1 MLSER
6 MIVSITTQ
14 TDMNGAFKLTAAPFT
29 PFHEDG
35 EINVD
40 LVLSMA
46 GHLKRHGVHAAFV
59 NGTTGEYS
67 SLTMDERCLLT
78 EAWMDAGRE
87 HELDIMVHVG
97 ANSLSDCVKL
107 TSHAASCGAD
117 AISAVAP
124 SYLKPERLPVL
135 VDWMSAIAAE
145 APDCPFY
152 YYHIPG
158 LTGVNFSMSEF
169 LREGINQIP
178 NLKGIKFS
186 AIQPAEILECL
197 QRFGD
202 SHEIYYGNDESV
214 LSGLALGVHGAIGST
229 YNFMAPVCWEMIKAF
244 KNGDLASA
252 QKWQYRSLS
261 VVNRLF
267 QSGYLASAKAL
278 MKQFGL
284 DCGDVRLPLESVSNS
299 SMEQVLEELMPQ
311 FKELG
316 LLA

>member
-1 MLSER
+1 
-6 MIVSITTQ
+6 
-14 TDMNGAFKLTAAPFT
+14 MNGAFKLTAAPFT
-29 PFHEDG
+29 PFQSDG

-40 LVLSMA
+40 LILSMA
-46 GHLKRHGVHAAFV
+46 GHLKRTGVHAAFV

-87 HELDIMVHVG
+87 HDLDIMVHVG

-124 SYLKPERLPVL
+124 SYLKPERLSIL
-135 VDWMSAIAAE
+135 VDWMSVIAAE

-169 LREGINQIP
+169 LQVGISRIP

-197 QRFGD
+197 QLYGD
-202 SHEIYYGNDESV
+202 SHEILYGNDES
-214 LSGLALGVHGAIGST
+214 LLTGLALGVHGAIGST
-229 YNFMAPVCWEMIKAF
+229 YNFMTPVYLKMIKAF
-244 KNGDLASA
+244 QSGDHVSA
-252 QKWQYRSLS
+252 QKWQYHSVK
-261 VVNRLF
+261 VVNRLARF
-267 QSGYLASAKAL
+267 GFLPHAKAL
-278 MKQFGL
+278 MKQFDL
-284 DCGDVRLPLESVSNS
+284 DCGDVRLPLEAVNTSGLND
-299 SMEQVLEELMPQ
+299 LYADLLPQ
-311 FKELG
+311 LKELG
-316 LLA
+316 ILS

>member
-1 MLSER
+1 
-6 MIVSITTQ
+6 
-14 TDMNGAFKLTAAPFT
+14 MNGAFKLTAAPFT
-29 PFHEDG
+29 PFQADG

-40 LVLSMA
+40 LVLPMA
-46 GHLKRHGVHAAFV
+46 GHLKRSGVHAAFV

-124 SYLKPERLPVL
+124 SYLKPECLSVL
-135 VDWMSAIAAE
+135 EDWMSAIASE

-158 LTGVNFSMSEF
+158 LTGVDFSMSEF
-169 LREGINQIP
+169 LREAISQIP
-178 NLKGIKFS
+178 SLKGIKFS

-197 QRFGD
+197 QLFGD
-202 SHEIYYGNDESV
+202 SHEIFYGNDET
-214 LSGLALGVHGAIGST
+214 LLAGLALGVHGAIGST
-229 YNFMAPVCWEMIKAF
+229 YNFMTPVYLEMIKAF
-244 KNGDLASA
+244 QSGDHASA
-252 QKWQYRSLS
+252 QKWQYRSVK
-261 VVNRLF
+261 VVNRLA
-267 QSGYLASAKAL
+267 QSGYLPSAKAL

-284 DCGDVRLPLESVSNS
+284 DCGDVRLPLESISHS
-299 SMEQVLEELMPQ
+299 SMEQLLEDLLPQ

-316 LLA
+316 ILS